1 MAHKTLNNLSKSLRS
16 AVTAWRDARV
26 EQNLRRRRLGS
37 SPAELGCLMARSAH
51 SPEFADVLAMMGPNP
66 RRLMARMDLKIENP
80 GPRQAAILGEIER
93 ACKSCPDWRRC
104 TRWLESGVNDEAYLA
119 FCPNV
124 GRWDS
129 LLENQRH

>member
-1 MAHKTLNNLSKSLRS
+1 MAGKTLNNLSKSLRS
-16 AVTAWRDARV
+16 AVTTWRDARV

-51 SPEFADVLAMMGPNP
+51 APDFADVLAMMGPNP
-66 RRLMARMDLKIENP
+66 RRLMARMGLKIENP

-93 ACKSCPDWRRC
+93 TCKGCPDWRRC
-104 TRWLESGVNDEAYLA
+104 TRWLETGANDKAYLE

-129 LLENQRH
+129 LLESQRH